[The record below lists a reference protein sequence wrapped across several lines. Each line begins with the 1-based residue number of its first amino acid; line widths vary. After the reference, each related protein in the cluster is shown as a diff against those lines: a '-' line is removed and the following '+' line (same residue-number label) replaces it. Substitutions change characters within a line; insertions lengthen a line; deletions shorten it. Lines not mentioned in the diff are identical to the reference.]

1 MRFVSD
7 FINTFFGFIFVAL
20 MTFSYVISELW
31 KSIKG
36 LFSFAKPLT
45 TEVLADVSLILL
57 FFYQIFL
64 SVFGSICLSISKF
77 LFCLSKVSNKK
88 SEEIVNRLWI
98 N

>member
-1 MRFVSD
+1 MKFVSD

-20 MTFSYVISELW
+20 MTFSYIISELF

-36 LFSFAKPLT
+36 LFNFLKPLT
-45 TEVLADVSLILL
+45 TEVLTDASFILF

-64 SVFGSICLSISKF
+64 STFASICLNISKF
-77 LFCLSKVSNKK
+77 LFCISKVSHKK
-88 SEEIVNRLWI
+88 SEEIINRLWI

>member
-7 FINTFFGFIFVAL
+7 FINTFFGFVFVAL
-20 MTFSYVISELW
+20 MTFSYVLSEIW
-31 KSIKG
+31 KTIKG

-64 SVFGSICLSISKF
+64 SVFSSICFSISKF

-88 SEEIVNRLWI
+88 SEEIINRLWI

>member
-7 FINTFFGFIFVAL
+7 FINTFFSFIFVGL
-20 MTFSYVISELW
+20 MTLSYIVSELW

-36 LFSFAKPLT
+36 LFSFARPLT
-45 TEVLADVSLILL
+45 SEILADVSLILL
-57 FFYQIFL
+57 FFYQIAL
-64 SVFGSICLSISKF
+64 SAFASICLSISKF

-88 SEEIVNRLWI
+88 SEEIINRLWI